1 VSASWQEVLSA
12 ILARVAEGDSST
24 GDPWTWWSIRAS
36 ACGDRLDAGHHHP
49 AVRDSRL
56 RVQEAGGVTLGTLAE
71 AILPIRYKRNYVDR
85 GHGRP
90 IVSGRQLLQP
100 EPVNLRYVSDRS
112 FRNPSDY
119 EIRAGY
125 TVFGAVGRSEGRQA
139 WPALVTVDRDGW
151 LASNDVMRLIPREGV
166 GPGAVWLGVATPQ
179 VQAQIEALSFGSVV
193 DHMNPWDV
201 EAVLVPAIEIP
212 SRYRS
217 KLPWQI

>member
-56 RVQEAGGVTLGTLAE
+56 RVQGAGGVTLGTLAE
-71 AILPIRYKRNYVDR
+71 AILPIRYKRYYVDR

-139 WPALVTVDRDGW
+139 WPALVTDDRDGW

-166 GPGAVWLGVATPQ
+166 RPGAVWLGVATPQ

-217 KLPWQI
+217 KLPGQI